1 MRDLDGVSRLGITCA
16 LCHAAP
22 LVAGRAFVD
31 GRARR
36 TLDYGLAR
44 VALARSLGRPLSD
57 EAEARFS
64 GWGRGRADVLE
75 ELSEVPIAIPRPVWS
90 AGAALVDPGGHAA
103 ARRPTTSGTRPPRVL
118 AWALV
123 AFLYALE
130 PPPASAPSPD
140 ATTLT
145 RGRVLFEAHGRGC
158 HDGPAWSGD
167 PTSLARIE
175 TDPEL
180 ARGRARGTGAYR
192 PAPLLRVRD
201 AAPYLHHGV
210 VPDLASLLSPS
221 REEPGHRFGTDLDE
235 TDRAALV
242 AFLETL

>member
-1 MRDLDGVSRLGITCA
+1 MFDEAR
-16 LCHAAP
+16 
-22 LVAGRAFVD
+22 VAGPSELRDAGSVA
-31 GRARR
+31 GVGP
-36 TLDYGLAR
+36 LDYGLAR

-75 ELSEVPIAIPRPVWS
+75 ELSEVPIAIPDLYGLRALRWLTQ
-90 AGAALVDPGGHAA
+90 GATLRHVSPLALAVRQETQYVQANHL
-103 ARRPTTSGTRPPRVL
+103 RTRPPRVL
-118 AWALV
+118 VWALV

-175 TDPEL
+175 TDPDL
-180 ARGRARGTGAYR
+180 ARDRARTALRRSCACATPPR
-192 PAPLLRVRD
+192 PSTM
-201 AAPYLHHGV
+201 
-210 VPDLASLLSPS
+210 VPCPTSPS
-221 REEPGHRFGTDLDE
+221 PSTPIRSGCSG
-235 TDRAALV
+235 AA
-242 AFLETL
+242 ESCIRTKT

>member
-1 MRDLDGVSRLGITCA
+1 VFDEAR
-16 LCHAAP
+16 
-22 LVAGRAFVD
+22 VAGPSELRDAGSVA
-31 GRARR
+31 GVGP
-36 TLDYGLAR
+36 LDYGLAP
-44 VALARSLGRPLSD
+44 VALGRPYSD

-64 GWGRGRADVLE
+64 GWGRRRADVLE

-175 TDPEL
+175 TDPDL
-180 ARGRARGTGAYR
+180 ARDRARTALRRSCACATPPR
-192 PAPLLRVRD
+192 PSTM
-201 AAPYLHHGV
+201 
-210 VPDLASLLSPS
+210 VPCPTSPS
-221 REEPGHRFGTDLDE
+221 PSTPIRSGCSG
-235 TDRAALV
+235 AA
-242 AFLETL
+242 ESCIRTKT